1 MVRNSLQAGA
11 FQVDIT
17 PSRGSIIGVD
27 FFPHYARFIHDPL
40 FAKALVLQ
48 QGETRLA
55 IVVIDIC
62 IIPSDLLA
70 EIRALIQ
77 EQTGIPLPNILV
89 SCTHTHGAGD
99 VAGLLGGAV
108 DIAYRTRLPPLVAAS
123 VMGAM
128 ARMQPAEV
136 GNGAVLVGDF
146 QRCRRYVMKPDY
158 QPLNPVTKGIDALKT
173 NPFGLEHLIDRRASP
188 TDPGL
193 GFLAVRGVNG
203 TWIAVLANYSMH
215 YVGDWDV
222 DTITADYYGAFAR
235 LLKQKLGA
243 DDTFVGLMTY
253 GTGADVNTWDFM
265 DAAPLTE
272 PEFAKMERVAEG
284 LTQPVFEAIQT
295 LDWQRDGPLAV
306 QYAEVQV
313 GVRKPNE
320 AELREAAQVLEEHP
334 FANLKVNPHGMTM
347 IYAREQL
354 LLNDYPDVHTAAVQA
369 IQIGNLRI
377 GALGGELFSETGLW
391 LKKEIPG
398 NYFTICLAN
407 TYDGYVPPAH
417 EIDKGGYETW
427 RARSSFLEA
436 SAEETLRLKLVELVG
451 WLSG

>member
-1 MVRNSLQAGA
+1 MLQAGA

-17 PSRGSIIGVD
+17 PSRGSLVGVD
-27 FFPHYARFIHDPL
+27 FFTHYARFIHDPL

-48 QGETRLA
+48 QGATQLA
-55 IVVIDIC
+55 LVVIDIC
-62 IIPSDLLA
+62 IIPTDLLA
-70 EIRALIQ
+70 EIRAFIHH
-77 EQTGIPLPNILV
+77 QTGIPLPNIMV

-108 DIAYRTRLPPLVAAS
+108 DIAYRIKLPPLVAEA
-123 VMGAM
+123 VVGAM
-128 ARMQPAEV
+128 ARVQPAEV
-136 GNGAVLVGDF
+136 GNGAVTVEGY
-146 QRCRRYVMKPDY
+146 QRCRRYVMKPECE
-158 QPLNPVTKGIDALKT
+158 PLNPVTKGIDALKT
-173 NPFGLEHLIDRRASP
+173 NPFGLEHLIDHRAAL

-193 GFLAVRGVNG
+193 GFLAVRGLDG
-203 TWIAVLANYSMH
+203 AWIAVLANYSMH

-235 LLKQKLGA
+235 LLQQKLGA
-243 DDTFVGLMTY
+243 DDIFVGMMTY

-265 DAAPLTE
+265 APQPMPE
-272 PEFAKMERVAEG
+272 PYFAKMERVAKS

-295 LDWQRDGPLAV
+295 LDWQRDADLAV
-306 QYAEVQV
+306 QYEEIQI
-313 GVRKPNE
+313 GIRKPTE
-320 AELREAAQVLEEHP
+320 PELAEAAQLLERHP
-334 FANLKVNPHGMTM
+334 FANLAVDPHGMAM

-354 LLNDYPDVHTAAVQA
+354 LLADYPDTHTAAVQA
-369 IQIGNLRI
+369 IQIGDLRI

-391 LKKEIPG
+391 LKNEIPG

-417 EIDKGGYETW
+417 ELDKGGYETW

-436 SAEETLRLKLVELVG
+436 GAEEHLRKTLLQLVQTL
-451 WLSG
+451 